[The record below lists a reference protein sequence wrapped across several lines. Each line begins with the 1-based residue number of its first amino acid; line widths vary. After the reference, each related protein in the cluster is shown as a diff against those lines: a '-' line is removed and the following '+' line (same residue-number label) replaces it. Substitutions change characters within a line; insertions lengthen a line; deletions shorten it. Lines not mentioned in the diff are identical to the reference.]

1 MLSPKEKETVQLLAD
16 DKSAKEISAIR
27 KCSLHTVNAQIRTAK
42 IKYGVGT
49 DHGLTAKYVRMTT
62 ALLIAALLTFS
73 VLHVTGCQP
82 MYAMSNETHN
92 ER

>member
-27 KCSLHTVNAQIRTAK
+27 KCSMHTVNAQIRTAK

-62 ALLIAALLTFS
+62 ALLISALLTFTIM
-73 VLHVTGCQP
+73 HVTGCQP
-82 MYAMSNETHN
+82 MLADVQIQHN
-92 ER
+92 QR